1 MSLKLVLSPM
11 RKISI
16 KIAGLLFLIVL
27 IISCRGDIKDIEET
41 IISERG
47 SFYYIDFKAYPAGD
61 KTLPIGVFDSGTGG
75 LTVLKSILDFDQ
87 HQNETHAHGSDSVR
101 DFLHESFI
109 YFGDLANMPYG
120 NYARGG

>member
-1 MSLKLVLSPM
+1 M

-16 KIAGLLFLIVL
+16 IIAGLLFLIVL

-47 SFYYIDFKAYPAGD
+47 SFYYIDFNAYPAGD

-75 LTVLKSILDFDQ
+75 LTVLKSILDHDQ
-87 HQNETHAHGSDSVR
+87 HQNDTHSH
-101 DFLHESFI
+101 
-109 YFGDLANMPYG
+109 
-120 NYARGG
+120 